1 MANAHIFGN
10 SYAYGLY
17 GREADWSSLL
27 KLDAGDRRARNEQ
40 PFVSVINH
48 SGPGNMLVH
57 SLESKQI
64 QANVN
69 CNRRGRQLAVF
80 CIGSAEACIV
90 TPKGDTEPRRSLS
103 DFQQDLSQLAEVIT
117 DLNDGYD
124 ESPLTPLYVSSTPVD
139 EEVAREVWKGD
150 IFNNERFAEYDE
162 VVRAHALGT
171 GADFIDLQTGFDA
184 TTMLTFD
191 GVHANQLG
199 NRFML
204 EKIGGAVLRHFGFK
218 DLSSISAQVPNL
230 APQNQEEI

>member
-1 MANAHIFGN
+1 MANVHIFGN

-27 KLDAGDRRARNEQ
+27 KLDAGDRRVRNEQ
-40 PFVSVINH
+40 PYVSVINH

-57 SLESKQI
+57 SLESEQI

-69 CNRRGRQLAVF
+69 CNRRGRQLAIF

-90 TPKGDTEPRRSLS
+90 TPKGDTEPRRSLP
-103 DFQQDLSQLAEVIT
+103 DFQQDLSRLADVIA
-117 DLNDGYD
+117 DLNEGHD
-124 ESPLTPLYVSSTPVD
+124 ESPLTPMYASSTPVD
-139 EEVAREVWKGD
+139 EAVAREIWKGD
-150 IFNNERFAEYDE
+150 IFNNDRFIEYDE
-162 VVRAHALGT
+162 VVKTHASDM
-171 GADFIDLQTGFDA
+171 GADFIDLRTGFDA

-204 EKIGGAVLRHFGFK
+204 EKIGGAALGCLGFK
-218 DLSSISAQVPNL
+218 DLSSISAQMPEL
-230 APQNQEEI
+230 APRDQEI